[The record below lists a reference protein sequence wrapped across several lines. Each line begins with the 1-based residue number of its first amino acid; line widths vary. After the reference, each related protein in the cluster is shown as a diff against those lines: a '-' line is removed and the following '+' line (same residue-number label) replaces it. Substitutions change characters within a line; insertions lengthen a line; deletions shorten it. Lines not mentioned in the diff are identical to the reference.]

1 MKTLQK
7 KAPELHAALMNGVF
21 AGSCAEGTHNSVSLD
36 LLLGQ
41 TYNADTKEA
50 SSLDG
55 IILNQSAQNKSVF
68 TKPLTAAVSAEL
80 KSMLILHNSNQHLES
95 GQNRFMKDTEM
106 AK

>member
-7 KAPELHAALMNGVF
+7 KAPELHAALINGVF
-21 AGSCAEGTHNSVSLD
+21 AGRRAEGTHNSVSLD

-41 TYNADTKEA
+41 TYNADPKEA
-50 SSLDG
+50 SSLDCITLKG
-55 IILNQSAQNKSVF
+55 SAQNKLVF

-95 GQNRFMKDTEM
+95 GQSRFMKDG
-106 AK
+106 